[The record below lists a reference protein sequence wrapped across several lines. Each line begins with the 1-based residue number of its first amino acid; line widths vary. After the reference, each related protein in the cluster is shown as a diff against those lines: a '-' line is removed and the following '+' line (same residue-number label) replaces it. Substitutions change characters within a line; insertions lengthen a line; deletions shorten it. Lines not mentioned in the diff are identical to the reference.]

1 MKFGVFYE
9 LQLPKPW
16 NEDSEHRLFQEA
28 LAQVELADRIGIDYA
43 WEVEHHFLDEYS
55 HSSAPEV
62 FLAAAAS
69 RTRRIRL
76 AHGIRQVIA
85 NYNHPARTAE
95 GLATLD
101 LVSNGRVDFGIGEG
115 ATRLELSGFGIPAKR
130 KRAMSLE
137 AAEQIAN
144 MMVMDPYPGYQGESF
159 SMPCRNVLP
168 KPLQKPHP
176 PMWIACT
183 NRETIK
189 LAARL
194 GIGALGFSF
203 LDPDE
208 ARTWVDTY
216 YGIIESEECVPIG
229 HSVNANIAMVTGF
242 SVHPDREEAIRRG
255 QEHFEFFGYALN
267 ALVATDTVP
276 GRTDLWGDFQR
287 QRGNR
292 RTEEIVKAA
301 LGAGGDYASG
311 IGTPD
316 DMRRHLRS
324 FEEVGVDQV
333 IFMQQCGKNRH
344 AEICE
349 SLELFG
355 REVLPEFAE
364 KEAEREARKQE
375 RLAPFVEAALARKP
389 AMQPLADDEIP
400 AVRASVKHAVT
411 SATPGDDR

>member
-16 NEDSEHRLFQEA
+16 RGDSEHRLFHEA
-28 LAQVELADRIGIDYA
+28 LEQVQLADRLGYDYA
-43 WEVEHHFLDEYS
+43 WQVEHHFLDEYS

-62 FLAAAAS
+62 FLSSAAAL
-69 RTRRIRL
+69 TKRIRL

-95 GLATLD
+95 TVATLD
-101 LVSNGRVDFGIGEG
+101 LLSHGRVDFGIGEG
-115 ATRLELSGFGIPAKR
+115 ATRLELGGFGIPAKR

-144 MMVMDPYPGYQGESF
+144 MMVMDPYPGFSGESF

-168 KPLQKPHP
+168 KPFQKPHP

-194 GIGALGFSF
+194 GIGALGFAF
-203 LDPDE
+203 VDPAE
-208 ARTWVDTY
+208 AREWVDAY
-216 YGIIESEECVPIG
+216 YAILRSEECVPLG
-229 HSVNANIAMVTGF
+229 HALNPNVAMVTGF
-242 SVHPDREEAIRRG
+242 SVHRDREEAIRRG
-255 QEHFEFFGYALN
+255 QEGFEFFGYALN
-267 ALVATDTVP
+267 ALVAHDSVP

-287 QRGNR
+287 ERGS
-292 RTEEIVKAA
+292 RTDEIVRTA
-301 LGAGGDYASG
+301 LGAGDDYAAG

-316 DMRRHLRS
+316 DMRRHLRA
-324 FEEVGVDQV
+324 FDDAGVDQV
-333 IFMQQCGKNRH
+333 IFMQQCGRNRH
-344 AEICE
+344 DHICE

-364 KEAEREARKQE
+364 KEVAREARKRE
-375 RLAPFVEAALARKP
+375 ELAPFVAAALARKQRLP
-389 AMQPLADDEIP
+389 PLEDGEIP
-400 AVRASVKHAVT
+400 VVRASVERAVV
-411 SATPGDDR
+411 PGSPGQDR